1 MKKCGYIAL
10 VGRPNAGKST
20 LLNALIGAKLA
31 AVCRKPQT
39 TRNRILGV
47 ITEGDTQLV
56 FLDTPGIHRAKGT
69 FLNSAMNR
77 IAYQTAAEADLIVY
91 LVDIMRGWEEDDEKF
106 LQGVLASS
114 QAPLLVVASKIDAM
128 EKLRVSATLPFIDMA
143 LEKHKDRLV
152 DEQCETV
159 SAKRPED
166 VALLRQRLAELLP
179 EGDWLFAEDDLTDL
193 PDSFVC
199 SELVREQV
207 FRQLGKEIPYGAAV
221 KIASIEAKAD
231 LTVIY
236 ATILVER
243 ESHKGIVLGKRGARI
258 REIGSFARASL
269 EKHLGRKVFLD
280 LVVKVASGWTDDQR
294 LVAELAHLQDLGGAA
309 LGRETPPLS

>member
-47 ITEGDTQLV
+47 ITEDETQMV
-56 FLDTPGIHRAKGT
+56 FLDTPGIHKAKGT
-69 FLNSAMNR
+69 ALNSAMNR
-77 IAYQTAAEADLIVY
+77 VAYQAAGDADLIVY
-91 LVDIMRGWEEDDEKF
+91 LVDIMRGWEADDEKF
-106 LQGVLASS
+106 FQGILAVSS
-114 QAPLLVVASKIDAM
+114 APVLVVASKIDALD
-128 EKLRVSATLPFIDMA
+128 KIRVSATIPFIDMA
-143 LEKHKDRLV
+143 LEKHKARLV

-166 VALLRQRLAELLP
+166 VALLRQRLASLLP
-179 EGDWLFAEDDLTDL
+179 ENDWFFAEDDLTDL
-193 PDSFVC
+193 PDSFIC
-199 SELVREQV
+199 SELIREQV

-221 KIASIEAKAD
+221 KIGSIETKPD

-236 ATILVER
+236 ASILVER
-243 ESHKGIVLGKRGARI
+243 ESHKGIVLGSKGSRI

-280 LVVKVASGWTDDQR
+280 LVVKVATGWTDDQR
-294 LVAELAHLQDLGGAA
+294 LIAELAHLQDTDSILHGHEP
-309 LGRETPPLS
+309 RS